1 VARNQLKVGLKTN
14 INKIIDA
21 YDDTDE
27 IKQRIQI
34 ELDEVFSLSNL
45 KKVQARTKVQLLME
59 SLDTIYFK
67 NRDNIDEIDRLT
79 LDMIQYQDLAKKYLK
94 ENKELRERISE
105 LEFQNLKSESVKNQF
120 KMEIEDIDRNCGE
133 LKNKPLYERETINQ
147 KEEGEIHEEKSLYSE
162 ELLESPHFEDSR
174 EIANDHTNFEENKEV
189 NYTFFGPPNEETS
202 HE

>member
-1 VARNQLKVGLKTN
+1 MAGIPLKMRLKAN
-14 INKIIDA
+14 INKMIDA

-34 ELDEVFSLSNL
+34 ELDEVFSLCNH
-45 KKVQARTKVQLLME
+45 KKVQARAKVELLIQ
-59 SLDTIYFK
+59 SLETLNSQ
-67 NRDNIDEIDRLT
+67 NRDNIAEIDRLN
-79 LDMIQYQDLAKKYLK
+79 LDMNQYQDLAKKYLN

-120 KMEIEDIDRNCGE
+120 KMEIDDIDRNCGE

>member
-1 VARNQLKVGLKTN
+1 MAGIPLKMRLKAN
-14 INKIIDA
+14 INKMIDA

-34 ELDEVFSLSNL
+34 ELDEVFSLCNH
-45 KKVQARTKVQLLME
+45 KKVQARAKVELLIQ
-59 SLDTIYFK
+59 SLETLNSQ
-67 NRDNIDEIDRLT
+67 NRDNIAEIDRLN
-79 LDMIQYQDLAKKYLK
+79 LDMIQYQDLAKKYLN

-120 KMEIEDIDRNCGE
+120 KMEIDDIDRNCGE